1 MDLIKIIDSAIVPS
15 PNNELLLDLV
25 FTIPKGS
32 YIEHMYIVDS
42 VNVTTEGDLTDSNF
56 DIVTGLL
63 DAGLCES
70 IGDFHNQAFAKISS
84 TSDGYDTYRFNKYF
98 TWLNNNGDWGEAIII
113 KDDIVFVTLQID
125 TSTEAKYKAD
135 CSESKVTIPVYNR
148 TRMLV
153 DIADLGRLIGGCDP
167 CKDIPES
174 FVKTIMEF
182 RAFETAV
189 EIKDWLMV
197 KRLYNDIYNTSISKS
212 SISYSLTR
220 KCNCN
225 V

>member
-15 PNNELLLDLV
+15 PTNELLLDLV

-32 YIEHMYIVDS
+32 YIEHMYIVDD
-42 VNVTTEGDLTDSNF
+42 VDVTTEDDLTDSNF

-70 IGDFHNQAFAKISS
+70 VGDFNSQAFDKISS
-84 TSDGYDTYRFNKYF
+84 TSDGYDTYRFKHLI
-98 TWLNNNGDWGEAIII
+98 WLTNNGDAGAGIII

-125 TSTEAKYKAD
+125 TSTEAKYKAS
-135 CSESKVTIPVYNR
+135 CSESKITIPVYNR

-189 EIKDWLMV
+189 EIKDWLLV

-212 SISYSLTR
+212 SISYSLTH

>member
-15 PNNELLLDLV
+15 PTNELLLDLV
-25 FTIPKGS
+25 ITIPKGS
-32 YIEHMYIVDS
+32 YIEHMYIINSKD
-42 VNVTTEGDLTDSNF
+42 VTTEGDLTDNNF

-70 IGDFHNQAFAKISS
+70 VEDFHSQAFDKISS
-84 TSDGYDTYRFNKYF
+84 TSDGYDTYRFKHL
-98 TWLNNNGDWGEAIII
+98 TWLNNNGDSDAGIII
-113 KDDIVFVTLQID
+113 KDDMVFVTLQID
-125 TSTEAKYKAD
+125 TSTEAKYKAN
-135 CSESKVTIPVYNR
+135 CSESKITIPVYNR

-153 DIADLGRLIGGCDP
+153 DIANLGRLIGGCDP
-167 CKDIPES
+167 CRDIPES

-182 RAFETAV
+182 RAFETAI
-189 EIKDWLMV
+189 EIKDWLLV

-212 SISYSLTR
+212 SISYSLTH